1 MIRKDIKVLIVEDE
15 DIYLQEMLEILNSCG
30 VTQITSTD
38 NYKSAVKILDDK
50 KFDIALIDIFIK
62 GDQTGISL
70 GRYIREKFEFPFI
83 YVSSNLDS
91 NVLKIARET
100 HPDAFI
106 SKPID
111 KHTLICNVE
120 LVVHNWMADFDNVAI
135 LDDRIF
141 IKKDGVYEKLFLKDI
156 TIVESD
162 HVYNFLYMKDGGRIM
177 VRGRLKDFYEKFP
190 NYFIQINRACAIN
203 MYFIDHFD
211 KQTITVNNKVLE
223 VGRKYKSQVFPRLM
237 TF

>member
-1 MIRKDIKVLIVEDE
+1 MISKDIRVLVVEDE
-15 DIYLQEMLEILNSCG
+15 DVFLQEMLEVLNSCG

-38 NYKSAVKILDDK
+38 NYKSAVKILGDK

-62 GDQTGISL
+62 GDQTGVSI
-70 GRYIREKFEFPFI
+70 GRYIREKFDFPFI
-83 YVSSNLDS
+83 YVSSNLDR
-91 NVLKIARET
+91 NVLKIVQDT
-100 HPDAFI
+100 HPDALI
-106 SKPID
+106 AKPID
-111 KHTLICNVE
+111 KHTLICNIA
-120 LVVHNWMADFDNVAI
+120 LVVHNKLTDLDNVAV

-156 TIVESD
+156 TIIESD
-162 HVYNFLYMKDGGRIM
+162 HVYNFLYLKDGGRIM

-190 NYFIQINRACAIN
+190 NYFIQINRGCAIN

-223 VGRKYKSQVFPRLM
+223 VGRKYKSQVFQRLM
-237 TF
+237 AF